1 MVWRW
6 HFYAGLFSTPFI
18 FVLSLSGSIYLFKP
32 QIDAYFDRPYNHLK
46 LSQAIKSLDEQ
57 VAAAGLSLPG
67 ARLKSLEIRDDP
79 SDAARVQFLKSDGEA
94 LRVFEKPDTLE
105 ILKTETEKSR
115 FTSIV
120 HDLHGELLIGT
131 FGAIL
136 VELAG
141 V

>member
-6 HFYAGLFSTPFI
+6 HFYAGLFSAPFI

-46 LSQAIKSLDEQ
+46 LSQAIKSLDDQ

-79 SDAARVQFLKSDGEA
+79 SDAARVLFLKSDGEA
-94 LRVFEKPDTLE
+94 LRVFVKPDTLE
-105 ILKTETEKSR
+105 ILKPKLKNR
-115 FTSIV
+115 G
-120 HDLHGELLIGT
+120 LHLSHMIFMANCLSVLWGNSG
-131 FGAIL
+131 
-136 VELAG
+136 
-141 V
+141 